1 MWRQESAK
9 SSNKK
14 PGVLGVEHLCIF
26 QNPSH
31 NHSSKMS
38 KKKKRISAV
47 QPRNS
52 QSTSAWSDSTDR
64 VYSLM
69 QDIRTNRRGKGKIS
83 AEVQDL
89 LRDAYKCFVQSD
101 VSKCKQKLEK
111 AMQLSSTCPQIY
123 QTLGTIF
130 EDQGNMEKAFYFF
143 LISAHIK
150 KTDIE
155 LWKKLYFFT
164 FELNMLEERVKILS
178 EIQKLHDSKDIV
190 LEKIWLYKKIGNEF
204 KASET
209 ETELIK
215 FDGCMPTILYSVLSK
230 LKNTLQVRKVCKRVL
245 LIVTKSQLRIE
256 TGFMI
261 QLIYMSFKSKCFY
274 YLRKFFHKNVISM
287 FEKLSLDLRLIFLI
301 TEIMCTDTLPETM
314 CFFSEY
320 EEKDVYANLDL
331 ILYLADALYFKKFY
345 NACND
350 VLFMLKS
357 LKGVHHLC
365 FLECEADAKHAGES
379 SFGSNHG
386 LLMLKSSVR
395 TAVTR
400 HGSGM
405 ISGEA
410 LSYILCKGEHD
421 KGTQC
426 NIENIALEAGKE
438 SQPQVVIKK
447 FFGSSVVNR
456 RGRTPFL
463 QDEINIRQAPLFIK
477 LNRKEE
483 GLQLYLKLYAEDPLN
498 YQVKQAISEVYY
510 ELGAHDLA
518 RQYSIKKDAVD
529 IINDL
534 TDIDK
539 RVFRYTLE
547 ECRAIRE
554 AFLAV
559 SHIDPLSIDY
569 ACIPSF
575 LSACQPLVRD
585 CENNPFLL
593 NSDKKFKAFLTQDER
608 LGSQMLDVD
617 VCKIIEEKKNL
628 TVREKRYKSAR
639 LMSLHGLD
647 INEWHCV
654 LTKYVLGCHR
664 IGQSHDA
671 ARVLKRALSSFILR
685 DDRVILVKMVFLGIR
700 VAVQSNDLNLLIYCV
715 KKLDTKLTARYF
727 SLVYYFLNFINT
739 SLRRGD
745 FMAFQR
751 NLQRLYRRKLKDTC
765 DDTENL
771 CVSSSDCDEK
781 ALTHAAKEHES
792 LFMYLNSC
800 LPNFLYPSTL
810 ERICR
815 MTRNRAK
822 SLETEI
828 TLSAIFLCQS
838 ISRKISNRKLFIDKG
853 LSILTNLEK
862 RAEQEDKAV
871 VWYNLGRAYHQ
882 FGILGIAEKFYRKS
896 METRNLELRRMAAF
910 NLVLIYKKSGSS
922 ALHRGMLERLKM
934 QEDTL

>member
-1 MWRQESAK
+1 MY
-9 SSNKK
+9 
-14 PGVLGVEHLCIF
+14 G
-26 QNPSH
+26 
-31 NHSSKMS
+31 
-38 KKKKRISAV
+38 
-47 QPRNS
+47 
-52 QSTSAWSDSTDR
+52 
-64 VYSLM
+64 LM
-69 QDIRTNRRGKGKIS
+69 QDIRTNRRGKGRVS

-101 VSKCKQKLEK
+101 VSRCRQKLEK

-190 LEKIWLYKKIGNEF
+190 LEKIWLYKEIGNEF

-215 FDGCMPTILYSVLSK
+215 FEGCVPAILYSALSK
-230 LKNTLQVRKVCKRVL
+230 MKNTLQVRKVCKKVL
-245 LIVTKSQLRIE
+245 LILMKNQLRTE
-256 TGFMI
+256 PSFMI

-274 YLRKFFHKNVISM
+274 YLRKFFHKNVIAA
-287 FEKLSLDLRLIFLI
+287 FERLSLDLRLIFLI
-301 TEIMCTDTLPETM
+301 TEIMCTDALSETM
-314 CFFSEY
+314 AFFAEY
-320 EEKDVYANLDL
+320 EERDVYANLDL
-331 ILYLADALYFKKFY
+331 ILYLADALYFKGFY
-345 NACND
+345 DECNE
-350 VLFMLKS
+350 VLLMLKN
-357 LKGVHHLC
+357 LRDVHHLC
-365 FLECEADAKHAGES
+365 FLECDADARHAGES
-379 SFGSNHG
+379 STSNHG
-386 LLMLKSSVR
+386 LLMLQSSAR

-400 HGSGM
+400 HGSGI
-405 ISGEA
+405 ISSEA
-410 LSYILCKGEHD
+410 ISHLLCKEEQS
-421 KGTQC
+421 KEVPCST
-426 NIENIALEAGKE
+426 ENTAGKGAR
-438 SQPQVVIKK
+438 PQTLVRK

-463 QDEINIRQAPLFIK
+463 QDEINIRQAPLFVK
-477 LNRKEE
+477 LNRKDE

-498 YQVKQAISEVYY
+498 YQVKQAISEIYD

-518 RQYSIKKDAVD
+518 RQYSIKKDAID

-539 RVFRYTLE
+539 RVFRYTIE
-547 ECRAIRE
+547 ECQKIRE
-554 AFLAV
+554 AFLVV
-559 SHIDPLSIDY
+559 SNIDPLSIDR
-569 ACIPSF
+569 ACIPGF
-575 LSACQPLVRD
+575 LKACQPLVRD
-585 CENNPFLL
+585 CESNPFLL

-608 LGSQMLDVD
+608 LGSQIPDMD
-617 VCKIIEEKKNL
+617 VCKIIEEKKDL

-664 IGQSHDA
+664 VGQNHDA

-685 DDRVILVKMVFLGIR
+685 DDREILVKMVFLGIR
-700 VAVQSNDLNLLIYCV
+700 VAVQSNDLSLLIYCV
-715 KKLDTKLTARYF
+715 KKLDTKLSARYF
-727 SLVYYFLNFINT
+727 SLVYYFLNVLNT

-751 NLQRLYRRKLKDTC
+751 NLQRLYKRKLKNAFGDSE
-765 DDTENL
+765 DL
-771 CVSSSDCDEK
+771 CVSSSDSDERP
-781 ALTHAAKEHES
+781 LPHAAREHES

-815 MTRNRAK
+815 MTKNRAK

-838 ISRKISNRKLFIDKG
+838 TSRKISNRKLFIDKG
-853 LSILTNLEK
+853 LSILTNLE
-862 RAEQEDKAV
+862 RRTEQEDKAV

-882 FGILGIAEKFYRKS
+882 FGILGMAERFYRKS
-896 METRNLELRRMAAF
+896 MATRNAELRRMAAF
-910 NLVLIYKKSGSS
+910 NLVLIYRKNGSS
-922 ALHRGMLERLKM
+922 ALHRGILEKLKR
-934 QEDTL
+934 QEDAS

>member
-1 MWRQESAK
+1 MA
-9 SSNKK
+9 
-14 PGVLGVEHLCIF
+14 
-26 QNPSH
+26 
-31 NHSSKMS
+31 
-38 KKKKRISAV
+38 KKKKTSSAL
-47 QPRNS
+47 QSRNTR
-52 QSTSAWSDSTDR
+52 STGAWNHSTDR
-64 VYSLM
+64 TYGLI
-69 QDIRTNRRGKGKIS
+69 QEIRANRRGKGKIS

-89 LRDAYKCFVQSD
+89 LRDAYMFFVQSD
-101 VSKCKQKLEK
+101 LTKCKQKLEI

-190 LEKIWLYKKIGNEF
+190 LEKIWLYEKIGNEF
-204 KASET
+204 KASEA

-215 FDGCMPTILYSVLSK
+215 FEGCVPAILYSALAK
-230 LKNTLQVRKVCKRVL
+230 LKNMLQVRKVCKKVL
-245 LIVTKSQLRIE
+245 LIVMKSQLRMD
-256 TGFMI
+256 TSFMI
-261 QLIYMSFKSKCFY
+261 QLIYISFKSKCFY
-274 YLRKFFHKNVISM
+274 YLRKFFHKNVIFTS
-287 FEKLSLDLRLIFLI
+287 EKLSLDLRLIFLI
-301 TEIMCTDTLPETM
+301 TEIMCTDKLLETM
-314 CFFSEY
+314 CFFAEY
-320 EEKDVYANLDL
+320 EEKDVYANMDL

-345 NACND
+345 DACNE
-350 VLFMLKS
+350 VLLMLKN
-357 LKGVHHLC
+357 LKGMCHLC
-365 FLECEADAKHAGES
+365 FLEYEADTKYTIS
-379 SFGSNHG
+379 SSPSSSHG
-386 LLMLKSSVR
+386 LLMLRSSAR

-405 ISGEA
+405 ILGETI
-410 LSYILCKGEHD
+410 SYILSKEEHD
-421 KGTQC
+421 KEMKCSTG
-426 NIENIALEAGKE
+426 NMELAAGEENQ
-438 SQPQVVIKK
+438 SQTVIKK

-456 RGRTPFL
+456 RGRALFL
-463 QDEINIRQAPLFIK
+463 QDEIDIRQAPLLVK
-477 LNRKEE
+477 LNRKDE

-498 YQVKQAISEVYY
+498 YQVKQAISEIYY

-539 RVFRYTLE
+539 RVFRYTIE
-547 ECRAIRE
+547 ECRTIRE

-585 CENNPFLL
+585 CESNPFLL

-608 LGSQMLDVD
+608 LGNQMPDID
-617 VCKIIEEKKNL
+617 VCKIIEERKEL

-647 INEWHCV
+647 INEWHCL

-664 IGQSHDA
+664 VGQNHDA
-671 ARVLKRALSSFILR
+671 TRVLKRALSSFIMR
-685 DDRVILVKMVFLGIR
+685 DDEVVLVKMVFLGIR
-700 VAVQSNDLNLLIYCV
+700 VAVQSNDLNLLIYSV
-715 KKLDTKLTARYF
+715 KKLDTKLSARYF
-727 SLVYYFLNFINT
+727 SLVYYFLNFLNT
-739 SLRRGD
+739 SLQRGD

-751 NLQRLYRRKLKDTC
+751 NLQRLYKRKLKNVCKDL
-765 DDTENL
+765 ENL
-771 CVSSSDCDEK
+771 DFSSSESDDK
-781 ALTHAAKEHES
+781 PITHATKEHES

-815 MTRNRAK
+815 MTRSRSK

-838 ISRKISNRKLFIDKG
+838 TSRKISNRKLFIDKG
-853 LSILTNLEK
+853 LGILKNLEK
-862 RAEQEDKAV
+862 RAKQEDKAV

-882 FGILGIAEKFYRKS
+882 FGILGIAEMFYRKS
-896 METRNLELRRMAAF
+896 METINMELKRMAAF
-910 NLVLIYKKSGSS
+910 NLVLIYKKNGSS
-922 ALHRGMLERLKM
+922 ALHRGILERLRR
-934 QEDTL
+934 QEETS